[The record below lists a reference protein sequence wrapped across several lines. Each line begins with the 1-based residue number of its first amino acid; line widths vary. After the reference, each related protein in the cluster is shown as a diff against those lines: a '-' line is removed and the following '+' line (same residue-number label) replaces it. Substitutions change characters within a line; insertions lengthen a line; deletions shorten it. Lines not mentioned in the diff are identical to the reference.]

1 MVRVYSRFDWSLSD
15 RVLYEPKTMV
25 KIAEEAVK
33 EVPVFSLN
41 DRMGVVY
48 DTVSLSKAGL
58 AQVSSALTLIDVVGK
73 KEKECWF
80 APDFVRKMMLRWF

>member
-1 MVRVYSRFDWSLSD
+1 
-15 RVLYEPKTMV
+15 MV

-33 EVPVFSLN
+33 EDSVFSLN

-58 AQVSSALTLIDVVGK
+58 AEVSSALTLIDVVGK

-80 APDFVRKMMLRWF
+80 APDFVRKMVLR

>member
-1 MVRVYSRFDWSLSD
+1 
-15 RVLYEPKTMV
+15 MV

-80 APDFVRKMMLRWF
+80 APDFVRKRMLRWF

>member
-1 MVRVYSRFDWSLSD
+1 
-15 RVLYEPKTMV
+15 MV

-33 EVPVFSLN
+33 EDSVFSFN

-58 AQVSSALTLIDVVGK
+58 AEVSSALTLIDVVGK

-80 APDFVRKMMLRWF
+80 VPDFVERTMVT